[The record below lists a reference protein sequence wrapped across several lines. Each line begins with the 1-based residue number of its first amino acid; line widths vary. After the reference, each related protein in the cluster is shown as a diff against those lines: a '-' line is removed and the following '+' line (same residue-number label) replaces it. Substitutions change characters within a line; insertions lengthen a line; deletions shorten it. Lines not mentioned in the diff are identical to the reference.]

1 MASARRLAV
10 KLNHL
15 FILALKLTLTCS
27 ALSWVGCAASPDH
40 IDDTVALRHSVQ
52 EFHKNL
58 RWARYQEAAVMVSPE
73 HRNAFIGRYEEL
85 GDEFH
90 ITELEVK
97 NVTYEKDEQ
106 KRAVAIVETEQQ
118 SYKEE
123 TMTVKKE
130 KYIEKW
136 RRDRAGWQ
144 MLSRQTKKEWRNK
157 NKLKPDDKRQDLEDE
172 DKDEDKDK
180 DEADTV
186 ADAPQPS
193 PAG

>member
-1 MASARRLAV
+1 MKFNQILTIALAWC
-10 KLNHL
+10 
-15 FILALKLTLTCS
+15 ALLWT
-27 ALSWVGCAASPDH
+27 GCAASPDH
-40 IDDTVALRHSVQ
+40 LDDTVALRHSVQ

-58 RWARYQEAAVMVSPE
+58 RWARYQEASIMVSPE
-73 HRNAFIGRYEEL
+73 YRNTFIGRYEEL

-97 NVTYEKDEQ
+97 NVMYEKDEQ

-157 NKLKPDDKRQDLEDE
+157 DKKPKPVDKRPSLEDE
-172 DKDEDKDK
+172 DDDED
-180 DEADTV
+180 ADTV
-186 ADAPQPS
+186 ADTPQTTPT
-193 PAG
+193 G

>member
-1 MASARRLAV
+1 M

-15 FILALKLTLTCS
+15 FILALRLTLACG
-27 ALSWVGCAASPDH
+27 ALSWLGCAASPDH

-58 RWARYQEAAVMVSPE
+58 RWARYQEASIMVSPE
-73 HRNAFIGRYEEL
+73 YRNTFIGRYEEL

-106 KRAVAIVETEQQ
+106 KRAIAIVETEQQ

-157 NKLKPDDKRQDLEDE
+157 DKKPKLQDKRQDLED
-172 DKDEDKDK
+172 DD